1 MKTSIYFPLFF
12 LLLFMLLSCEQDGE
26 ITGMHERHT
35 TGDSYSLATGGGGGT
50 GGTGGTGNNQPGVI
64 TAGEWNDLDHWDF
77 WNKII
82 NDTTFSPAK
91 AHWGFNPSNRFGFI
105 IKDQSGTPVEDCYIA
120 IKNSTGTLW
129 ESRTDNFGKAELW
142 PGLFGEN
149 KNPSEVI
156 VNYNNQTF
164 NFSSIHEISQG
175 PNQITLPLS
184 GSDQQQID
192 IMFVVDATGSMG
204 DELEYLK
211 VELNDVLNRASQNM
225 GASVRSASVF
235 YRDEGDAYVTRVSPF
250 TSDIET
256 TVNFVKAQS
265 AEGGGDW
272 PEAVHSALADAL
284 QQQAWSANA
293 KARLLFLLLDA
304 PPHDTE
310 SVKTEIKQYSK
321 LAAKKGIKIIPV
333 TASGIDKTTEF
344 LMRFLSVS
352 TNGSYVFIT
361 NDSGIGNDHLQAT
374 VGEYEVEF
382 LNDLMVRL
390 IKKYSE

>member
-1 MKTSIYFPLFF
+1 
-12 LLLFMLLSCEQDGE
+12 
-26 ITGMHERHT
+26 
-35 TGDSYSLATGGGGGT
+35 TGGGGGT
-50 GGTGGTGNNQPGVI
+50 GPGGSGNNQPGVV

-77 WNKII
+77 WKKII

-91 AHWGFNPSNRFGFI
+91 GYWGFDPSKRFSFI
-105 IKDQSGTPVEDCYIA
+105 IKDQGGTPVEDCYIA
-120 IKNSTGTLW
+120 LKNSSGALW
-129 ESRTDNFGKAELW
+129 ETRSDNSGKAELW
-142 PGLFGEN
+142 AGLFSESE
-149 KNPSEVI
+149 NPSEVI
-156 VNYNNQTF
+156 VSYNNQNF
-164 NFSSIHEISQG
+164 NFNSIHEISQG

-184 GSDQQQID
+184 DNDRQQID
-192 IMFVVDATGSMG
+192 VMFVVDATGSMG

-211 VELNDVLNRASQNM
+211 VELNDVLNRAAQN
-225 GASVRSASVF
+225 VDTQLRSASVF

-250 TSDIET
+250 TFDIET

-284 QQQAWSANA
+284 QQQTWSANA

-304 PPHDTE
+304 PPHETE
-310 SVKTEIKQYSK
+310 SIKAEIKQYAK

-352 TNGSYVFIT
+352 TNGTYVFIT
-361 NDSGIGNDHLQAT
+361 NDSGIGNEHLQAT

-390 IKKYSE
+390 IQKYSK